1 MGTKSIRVEG
11 GHFRDVVKDDFFEEV
26 TFDRDLGAV
35 ERFPGRL
42 HSVGKGLR

>member
-1 MGTKSIRVEG
+1 MEG

-35 ERFPGRL
+35 ECFPEGL
-42 HSVGKGLR
+42 HSVGRGLR